1 MKKSAPLTKDSR
13 TNLNTA
19 FFSFS
24 EKLSILCKVIGFNA
38 NKRKIVKLISTISLL
53 LSITLL
59 TSFEAPR
66 RVDFKVRKV
75 VIDAGHGG
83 KDSGTLGA
91 VSKEKD
97 VALKIALKV
106 GSYIQEFLPDVQVI
120 YTRRDDRFLELRDR
134 AALANKNGADVF
146 ISIHAN
152 AIETNRLNVLGTET
166 YVMGLHKAQSNLD
179 VAKRE
184 NSVIL
189 LEENYEEKYAGFD
202 PSSDESMIMFQL
214 YQSAYQANSLLL
226 ADKIENQFK
235 TRAGRRSRGVKQ
247 AGFLVL
253 WATSMPS
260 VLVEVGYLSNPTEEK
275 DLNDPSIQGNI
286 ASGIFRAFREYKEQV
301 EAIR

>member
-1 MKKSAPLTKDSR
+1 
-13 TNLNTA
+13 
-19 FFSFS
+19 
-24 EKLSILCKVIGFNA
+24 
-38 NKRKIVKLISTISLL
+38 
-53 LSITLL
+53 
-59 TSFEAPR
+59 
-66 RVDFKVRKV
+66 VRKV